1 MTDEKYLKLLGERVF
16 ALRNKKGWTQAELA
30 EKLDTQHTA
39 VRRIEKGQVNS
50 TINMLRK
57 IAKELGVSITD
68 LVKFDSK
75 VK

>member
-16 ALRNKKGWTQAELA
+16 ELRNKKGWTQEELA
-30 EKLDTQHTA
+30 KKLNTKHTA

-68 LVKFDSK
+68 LIKFDSK